1 MSEVVVVVGLLL
13 ISKRRRAVV
22 VWAQWA
28 CELLSLVFPEA
39 VWLRC
44 YRRKLGCGSSADLQH
59 VTLRTVTVAAGSLRA
74 TPSLRAKQR
83 QTSVFEGPGARG
95 S

>member
-44 YRRKLGCGSSADLQH
+44 YRRRLGCGSSAD
-59 VTLRTVTVAAGSLRA
+59 LRTVTVAAGSPRA

-83 QTSVFEGPGARG
+83 QSSVFEGPGARG